1 MFFEPQNRM
10 VRCVWCENEFS
21 EDKILFD
28 EDTEIEHCPFCGRSG
43 CLMDLD
49 DENENDDK

>member
-1 MFFEPQNRM
+1 MR

-21 EDKILFD
+21 EDKVLFN
-28 EDTEIEHCPFCGRSG
+28 EETETEYCPFCGEIG

-49 DENENDDK
+49 DENENDNK

>member
-1 MFFEPQNRM
+1 MR

-21 EDKILFD
+21 EDKILFN
-28 EDTEIEHCPFCGRSG
+28 EETETEFCPFCGESG

-49 DENENDDK
+49 DKNENDNK

>member
-1 MFFEPQNRM
+1 MR
-10 VRCVWCENEFS
+10 VRCVWCENEFK

-28 EDTEIEHCPFCGRSG
+28 EKNETEYCPFCGESG

-49 DENENDDK
+49 EESDEK